1 SLREGRGR
9 SSIQISLAND
19 LEVLCRLID
28 GRQNTS
34 FVPCFEAEPA
44 VLTKLR
50 DLRELIRILLHPGTG
65 DAYADHI
72 DHAVWL
78 GSVLPLRTN
87 VLRKWR
93 GGPPQTKKPHPFF
106 GGQNSIN
113 TGPVGPPARPQPR
126 AGFNPA

>member
-1 SLREGRGR
+1 M
-9 SSIQISLAND
+9 
-19 LEVLCRLID
+19 
-28 GRQNTS
+28 
-34 FVPCFEAEPA
+34 
-44 VLTKLR
+44 LTKLR

-93 GGPPQTKKPHPFF
+93 ECSPKQ
-106 GGQNSIN
+106 S
-113 TGPVGPPARPQPR
+113 
-126 AGFNPA
+126 NPIAFAAATSV